1 METRLRAVIKERIKM
16 IIVRYQN
23 TAADYNDTK
32 LRGCMHW
39 DYCNIQFLVLS
50 KFTIPVDTKII
61 SQQYLPDHF
70 GEVGVR

>member
-1 METRLRAVIKERIKM
+1 MGIRLRAVIKERIKM

-39 DYCNIQFLVLS
+39 DYCNIQFPVLS
-50 KFTIPVDTKII
+50 KFTINTKII
-61 SQQYLPDHF
+61 SQQYLSGHF
-70 GEVGVR
+70 EELGLGG